1 MSVRAI
7 PDGRVPP
14 VRVRE
19 AVAEDWPAVAALLA
33 ELGRPE
39 ALSTPQEEELRGVF
53 LRYLE
58 RDDAVALVA
67 EEDGR
72 VVGFC
77 DLEFRARLN
86 FSEPQAWIPD
96 LVVTEE
102 ARSRGAGA
110 ALIQRAEEV
119 SRDRGAW
126 GMSLE
131 SATWRERA
139 HLFYEREGWSYT
151 GKSFTKPL
159 TDRPWPP
166 APPDRPG

>member
-1 MSVRAI
+1 M
-7 PDGRVPP
+7 
-14 VRVRE
+14 RVRE

-33 ELGRPE
+33 ELGRPD
-39 ALSTPQEEELRGVF
+39 ALATPQEEELRSVF
-53 LRYLE
+53 LGYLE
-58 RDDAVALVA
+58 RNDVVALVA
-67 EEDGR
+67 EEEGR

-77 DLEFRARLN
+77 DLEFRTRLN

-96 LVVTEE
+96 LVVADES
-102 ARSRGAGA
+102 RSKGAGA
-110 ALIQRAEEV
+110 ALIRRAEELA
-119 SRDRGAW
+119 RTRGAW

-139 HLFYEREGWSYT
+139 HGFYEREGWSYS

-166 APPDRPG
+166 SPSGG

>member
-1 MSVRAI
+1 
-7 PDGRVPP
+7 

-19 AVAEDWPAVAALLA
+19 AGPEDWPAIAALLA

-39 ALSTPQEEELRGVF
+39 ALGTPHEEELRRVF
-53 LRYLE
+53 LGYLE
-58 RDDAVALVA
+58 REDVVALVA
-67 EEDGR
+67 EDEGR

-77 DLEFRARLN
+77 DLELRVRLN
-86 FSEPQAWIPD
+86 FARPQAWIPD
-96 LVVTEE
+96 LMVAET
-102 ARSRGAGA
+102 ARSEGAGG
-110 ALIQRAEEV
+110 ALIRRAEEI
-119 SRDRGAW
+119 SRRRGAW

-139 HLFYEREGWSYT
+139 HSFYEREGWAYT

-166 APPDRPG
+166 SPPG